1 MNTNR
6 RHFIGGIGALAAS
19 TFPMPALA
27 QAKPKVVV
35 VGGGPGGATVAKYVA
50 KDGGVDVILVEP
62 AQPLHH
68 LLPFQSLSRRLQ
80 ELRTRSPTPTRR

>member
-50 KDGGVDVILVEP
+50 KDGGIDVTLVEP
-62 AQPLHH
+62 AKQFTTCFH
-68 LLPFQSLSRRLQ
+68 STSTSAASRSGMKSPIPT
-80 ELRTRSPTPTRR
+80 TR